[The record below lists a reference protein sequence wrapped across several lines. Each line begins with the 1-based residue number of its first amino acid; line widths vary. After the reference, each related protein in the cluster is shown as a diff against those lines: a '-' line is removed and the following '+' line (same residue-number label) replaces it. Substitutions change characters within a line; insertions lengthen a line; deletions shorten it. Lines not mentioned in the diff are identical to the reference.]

1 MEEKKVEEIKNEETI
16 EEIEKEND
24 ESGEVEEEKEE
35 IEKVEEEEEV
45 DIEKLGPEDLPETKK
60 DDDDDDDDID
70 VEDKARI
77 SKVVD
82 DKVKTELAKA
92 AELNTFLRKHPEFVK
107 YEEVITKYK
116 NHPNY
121 KNVPINGIAAIV
133 SSKDAQKIGADKE
146 AAAHAKA
153 NKTKSPGE
161 SVRKVEAGGT
171 DWSKASAEDFATQR
185 AKVFG
190 HN

>member
-1 MEEKKVEEIKNEETI
+1 
-16 EEIEKEND
+16 
-24 ESGEVEEEKEE
+24 
-35 IEKVEEEEEV
+35 
-45 DIEKLGPEDLPETKK
+45 
-60 DDDDDDDDID
+60 
-70 VEDKARI
+70 
-77 SKVVD
+77 VD